1 MKKPNFLIVGAAK
14 SGTTS
19 LYYYLQQHPSI
30 YLSPVK
36 ETNFFATNFV
46 DGKPTLTNLDF
57 NLEQAQKISFST
69 RDWESYLQLFAESSI
84 AAKAIGEVSPLYL
97 NSSIAA
103 QKIKS
108 FLPDVKLIA
117 ILRNPIDRAYSGY
130 QMQLRQT
137 DESRNFS
144 TSINQDEIYIRGGF
158 YYSKLKR
165 YFNVFERH
173 QIKILLYEDFKADP
187 LQIMQDIFKFLQV
200 DTAFVPEISQQ
211 FNQGGIPKNKSIYN
225 FLYNSQL
232 SLVTWKTIKSFMPLE
247 MRRQLFYNLR
257 RKLLS
262 KPEPISPEIRESLKN
277 IYRQDIQN
285 LEKLLNLNL
294 QQWLS

>member
-57 NLEQAQKISFST
+57 NLEQAQKISFLT

-97 NSSIAA
+97 NSSVAA

-108 FLPDVKLIA
+108 FLPDVRLIA
-117 ILRNPIDRAYSGY
+117 ILRNPVDRAYSGY

-165 YFNVFERH
+165 YFDVFDRH
-173 QIKILLYEDFKADP
+173 QIKILLYEDFKVNP
-187 LQIMQDIFKFLQV
+187 LQAMQDIFEFLRV
-200 DTAFVPEISQQ
+200 DTTFVPELSQK
-211 FNQGGIPKNKSIYN
+211 FNQGGVPKNKDIYD
-225 FLYNSQL
+225 FVFNSKF
-232 SLVTWKTIKSFMPLE
+232 SLAA
-247 MRRQLFYNLR
+247 
-257 RKLLS
+257 RK
-262 KPEPISPEIRESLKN
+262 R
-277 IYRQDIQN
+277 Y
-285 LEKLLNLNL
+285 
-294 QQWLS
+294 